1 MPRGRRPGSPDTRAA
16 ILEIA
21 RRRFLTEG
29 YQAVTLRSVAA
40 EAGVDMALISYYFR
54 SKRGLFGAAM
64 ALTVN
69 PAEAIEQALAGDPAT
84 LPQRLLRTLIAV
96 WDNPASGPPLL
107 AMLRNVVQDE
117 GHAALVRE
125 VMQREIVERVAA
137 RLDGPGAQR
146 RAAAFGVVVAGVIT
160 TRYLVRLEPVASMTP
175 DEIVRHVGPS
185 LRLALNGPEPT
196 GRTDRTPRGAAAAG
210 RPVRG

>member
-1 MPRGRRPGSPDTRAA
+1 MPRGRRPGSPDTKAA
-16 ILEIA
+16 VLEVA
-21 RRRFLTEG
+21 RRRFLAEG
-29 YQAVTLRSVAA
+29 YQAVTLRSIAA
-40 EAGVDMALISYYFR
+40 EAGVDMALISYYFG

-64 ALTVN
+64 ALAVN
-69 PAEAIEQALAGDPAT
+69 PAEVIEQVLAGDPAT

-107 AMLRNVVQDE
+107 AMLRNAVQDE
-117 GHAALVRE
+117 GHGALVRE
-125 VMQREIVERVAA
+125 VLQREIVERVAA

-160 TRYLVRLEPVASMTP
+160 TRYLVRLEPVASMTA

-185 LRLALNGPEPT
+185 LRLALNGPEPA
-196 GRTDRTPRGAAAAG
+196 GRAARPPRGAGAA
-210 RPVRG
+210 RP

>member
-16 ILEIA
+16 ILGVA
-21 RRRFLTEG
+21 RRRFLAEG
-29 YQAVTLRSVAA
+29 YQAVTLRSIAA
-40 EAGVDMALISYYFR
+40 EAGVDMALISYFFG

-64 ALTVN
+64 ALAVN
-69 PAEAIEQALAGDPAT
+69 PAEVIEHAIAGDPAT

-96 WDNPASGPPLL
+96 WDSPESGPPLA

-125 VMQREIVERVAA
+125 VLHREIVERVAA
-137 RLDGPGAQR
+137 RLPGPHAQR

-160 TRYLVRLEPVASMTP
+160 TRYLVRLEPMASMTP

-185 LRLALNGPEPT
+185 LRVALYGP
-196 GRTDRTPRGAAAAG
+196 
-210 RPVRG
+210 